1 MCQLEECK
9 SICIYELDDFST
21 KVYIHYDR
29 CYTPIW
35 IEYVSAVSADIRVS
49 PPNGSFKEIKPSADI
64 IKDNLGKK
72 AVGRQKKTVGRQK

>member
-35 IEYVSAVSADIRVS
+35 IEYVSAVSADGYTSNI
-49 PPNGSFKEIKPSADI
+49 F